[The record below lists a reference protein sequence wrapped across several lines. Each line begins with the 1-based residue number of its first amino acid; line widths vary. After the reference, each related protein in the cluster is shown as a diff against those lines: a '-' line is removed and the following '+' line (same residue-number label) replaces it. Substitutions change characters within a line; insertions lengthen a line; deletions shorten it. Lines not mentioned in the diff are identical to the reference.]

1 MKMKKSSKKI
11 VSIVLSLTLIITS
24 LPFMLFSAAT
34 IPYDPA
40 PKFSEDAIEEG
51 ARAWLDDEGNIQ
63 VEYPEAKAEPTF
75 KDEELSIAFYILEL
89 VDMGPKNQAHK
100 DTVISTVKA
109 TGTRGTFPAADIGE
123 IDLTNNRYSVTV
135 TAVDTQ
141 NWFSLPLYA
150 TVTEVPVAEIDASR
164 FANFST
170 SATAVREMATFD
182 GATDSDNTATATGN
196 ALLYMGT
203 AAEAGTEDLSDNV
216 GDTAALRFIMNDM
229 PNGTQNFYTSY
240 SRETWDFKGAEE
252 VWYWLDF
259 SKVSIQGMAF
269 NLGAQCK
276 TVLGWADGKN
286 VDVSENEVVHYST
299 KGTTYSAYTGEAPYV
314 HVQREDGGWNKVM
327 MTNGTID
334 LANFKG
340 YVRVPL
346 KFFCSTENRYIT
358 TTNAEFGTNKK
369 DVIASTNNIFAS
381 GSSLR
386 PTTQANGDAYV
397 ASLQS
402 ASPILADPAGTCITE
417 ALMLQYRQFNCAEHI
432 KLGVSHGE
440 MDGWNVGYMPAA
452 AVGTTDD
459 DGLYTQTAGEAA
471 AKRATVNLSAGTITR
486 NENTYRA
493 IEDLKT
499 MGFSFE
505 NCSADS
511 LQNSFF
517 VDNIF
522 FYRSDGGAYPENTLN
537 DNPNT
542 GSPMSTYYDE
552 ESAISKIIFDE
563 IDKYISDPDWADYR
577 ELEYILEL
585 IEEYRALY
593 VSQGKSTTFL
603 DITRQPD
610 TSGLAGMAA
619 KLNREETW
627 EKAWLAFEACNAE
640 GTINYDQAKPIK
652 EWFISNG
659 DKDDLVPSIVNTM
672 EKLPHPDKI
681 TSVSEV
687 LRKEIVKLWQAY
699 SLLNLGQLEMLGA
712 EQEDTLLKYF
722 ALIDNITATDG
733 DEFVVGQQLADFP
746 YIVYNDFENVA
757 LGTKAWRL
765 EDNKDTYTTG
775 FTSVNGISAGTH
787 NPGDGVYTMA
797 NSWRHLKG
805 IVTYTT
811 NGNENVIDKDLYGYS
826 PTDGDYKQEVMDN
839 KLHYNA
845 SSVSITDNGYLH
857 SNAATMDID
866 SSFKTVSDYEGVF
879 HTVTFS
885 RHGKDSNTYNEFKA
899 NNTGLDGLGIFSTKN
914 ATGSPSIGLSLIMY
928 VDFSEL
934 ESFYFSTN
942 IFALDGGVEHKFR
955 VDMGNAT
962 LGNITNPN
970 AYKQEHWKYFI
981 LDPNTGEWKIN
992 HTTSQYAFTSA
1003 RNSNWGDELS
1013 LDGYKGYL
1021 MIPLY
1026 HIKSGETVLDGSDKL
1041 DCNSDWLNSIYAI
1054 QFCIGGANN
1063 TSLDEKTFTIDNV
1076 GFTYDPAAYP
1086 SHIWKSYA
1094 ETFESKSLPAKNFE
1108 DAVAAIDPYDE
1119 TTLQSSVQAARD
1131 IYGTLPSYQKGVV
1144 ASSYAKL
1151 EKYMGYVDNPAS
1163 IPQPDVSAADA
1174 VKWIEENL
1182 DSKATGASVTG
1193 ENDLIYPG
1201 FMLDANNQVVP
1212 YYEAYGLT
1220 AELAA
1225 TLGEFYDNSYIF
1237 YSVAEK
1243 EQVNKAGFLNAY
1255 NAAMRCLKSL
1265 ESIKTDALTFL
1276 PEITALYTVKYDYN
1290 DDGVLENKDE
1300 GVADSDNYKIGNFIS
1315 IERKAEVETFKTNM
1329 YDQLQYYSKT
1339 SIDDGSIY
1347 PQLQNTSRGFTYFLN
1362 NTRSFT
1368 VNGEEINGGI
1378 ITFRNKLQNI
1388 YDNASTKITNRERL
1402 SEDEIREIK
1411 DTLEEYNNFLPAYYN
1426 VEELYELEQ
1435 KILRLFPVSE
1445 VAVFD
1450 AETGG
1455 SEVTEVSLNND
1466 NEDSMKKTVYV
1477 DMTYIATLLES
1488 SEIKSIADVSTS
1500 VTLQAVSDLK
1510 LTQMEG
1516 TTYSSLNSFTAGSLV
1531 ADTVLDLGEY
1541 DNLEPNEVFARIPF
1555 EIAVDSSV
1563 ASKAPTGSVYEG
1575 SITFNVYETADIEAG
1590 LTGEDLVPMATIE
1603 LPVKFTSTNGTNP
1616 TSYKVEIPADQ
1627 EIDWDDTT
1635 TKDVS
1640 YTVEANLNNATISIM
1655 VEDANADGNNIND
1668 LTSTNVGTDGNP
1680 FKLTYDAE
1688 NFKETEFTGEVQ
1700 AGTKPTDIPSITIK
1714 QEYWDAVPVGEY
1726 KTQLTY
1732 TVALEDGS

>member
-1 MKMKKSSKKI
+1 MMRKNKSSKKI
-11 VSIVLSLTLIITS
+11 VSILLALALVITS
-24 LPFMLFSAAT
+24 LPIMLFSAAT

-40 PKFSEDAIEEG
+40 PKFSDVAIKEG

-123 IDLTNNRYSVTV
+123 IDLANKRYSVTV

-182 GATDSDNTATATGN
+182 GATDSDNTAIATGN

-240 SRETWDFKGAEE
+240 SRQTWDFKGAEE

-276 TVLGWADGKN
+276 TVLGKANGEDIEVN
-286 VDVSENEVVHYST
+286 ENEVIHYST

-314 HVQREDGGWNKVM
+314 YVQRADGGWNKVM

-340 YVRVPL
+340 YVRVPV
-346 KFFCSTENRYIT
+346 KFFCSTEDRYIT
-358 TTNAEFGTNKK
+358 ATNAEFGT
-369 DVIASTNNIFAS
+369 DVRGQVVTSTNNPFAS
-381 GSSLR
+381 SSDLR
-386 PTTQANGDAYV
+386 PKTQANGDAYV
-397 ASLQS
+397 KTLQS
-402 ASPILADPAGTCITE
+402 STPILADPAGTCITE
-417 ALMLQYRQFNCAEHI
+417 ALMLQFRRFNCAEHK
-432 KLGVSHGE
+432 KLGVYHGS

-452 AVGTTDD
+452 AVGADD
-459 DGLYTQTAGEAA
+459 ADDLYTQTSGEAA

-511 LQNSFF
+511 LQNSFY

-640 GTINYDQAKPIK
+640 GTINYDQEKPIK

-659 DKDDLVPSIVNTM
+659 DKYDLVPSIVNTM

-681 TSVSEV
+681 TSVSEA

-722 ALIDNITATDG
+722 ALIENITETDG
-733 DEFVVGQQLADFP
+733 DKFVVGQRLADNPF
-746 YIVYNDFENVA
+746 IVFNDFENFM
-757 LGTKAWRL
+757 LGETAWQL
-765 EDNKDTYTTG
+765 EDNKDAYTTG
-775 FTSVNGISAGTH
+775 FTSNNGSVAGTS
-787 NPGDGVYTMA
+787 NLA
-797 NSWRHLKG
+797 NDWRHTKSL
-805 IVTYTT
+805 VTYTT
-811 NGNENVIDKDLYGYS
+811 NGSQDIVGADYYGYVT
-826 PTDGDYKQEVMDN
+826 TDGDKSQEAMDG
-839 KLHYNA
+839 KVHYNA
-845 SSVSITDNGYLH
+845 STATITNEGYLH
-857 SNAATMDID
+857 SKGVNLYSDA
-866 SSFKTVSDYEGVF
+866 SFTSNSGYKGTF
-879 HTVTFS
+879 HTVTIT
-885 RHGKDSNTYNEFKA
+885 KDGQPIGTNYE
-899 NNTGLDGLGIFSTKN
+899 NNMVGEQLGSLAQAYTAAASTSVPLALIF
-914 ATGSPSIGLSLIMY
+914 Y
-928 VDFSEL
+928 VDFTQIEN
-934 ESFYFSTN
+934 FNFSINVFTRD
-942 IFALDGGVEHKFR
+942 ADGNHVKCRADTGLL
-955 VDMGNAT
+955 NADR
-962 LGNITNPN
+962 
-970 AYKQEHWKYFI
+970 KYWI
-981 LDPNTGEWKIN
+981 LDNETGEWEIIY
-992 HTTSQYAFTSA
+992 TTNQYAF
-1003 RNSNWGDELS
+1003 NSSGNKDES
-1013 LDGYKGYL
+1013 TNQGVEYNKIEGYRGYL
-1021 MIPLY
+1021 MVPLY
-1026 HIKSGETVLDGSDKL
+1026 HIKAKDGLLGTSGTKL
-1041 DCNSDWLNSIYAI
+1041 DENSALLNNIFAI
-1054 QFCIGGANN
+1054 QFCIGGVNA
-1063 TSLDEKTFTIDNV
+1063 TDMDEKSIIIDNV
-1076 GFTYDPAAYP
+1076 GFTYSKDSYSMASTRNDP
-1086 SHIWKSYA
+1086 SYA
-1094 ETFESKSLPAKNFE
+1094 EVFEAKSLPAKNFE

-1119 TTLQSSVQAARD
+1119 ATLASSVQAAKD

-1163 IPQPDVSAADA
+1163 IRQPDVSAADA

-1182 DSKATGASVTG
+1182 DSRATGASVTG

-1201 FMLDANNQVVP
+1201 FMLDANNQVVIN
-1212 YYEAYGLT
+1212 YEAYGLT

-1243 EQVNKAGFLNAY
+1243 DQVNKAGFLNAY

-1276 PEITALYTVKYDYN
+1276 PKITALYTVKYDYN

-1329 YDQLQYYSKT
+1329 YDPLQYYSKT

-1368 VNGEEINGGI
+1368 VDGEEINGGI
-1378 ITFRNKLQNI
+1378 ITFCNKLQNI
-1388 YDNASTKITNRERL
+1388 YDNANTKITNRERL
-1402 SEDEIREIK
+1402 SEKEIREIK

-1541 DNLEPNEVFARIPF
+1541 DNLEPNEVFARIPI
-1555 EIAVDSSV
+1555 EISVDKSV
-1563 ASKAPTGSVYEG
+1563 ASRAPTGSVYEG

-1590 LTGEDLVPMATIE
+1590 LTGEDLVPIATLE
-1603 LPVKFTSTNGTNP
+1603 LPIVFTSTNGQNIST
-1616 TSYKVEIPADQ
+1616 YKVEIPADQ
-1627 EIDWDDTT
+1627 EIGWDDTES
-1635 TKDVS
+1635 KDVS
-1640 YTVEANLNNATISIM
+1640 YTVEATLGDDKLTVGVADS
-1655 VEDANADGNNIND
+1655 NADGNNVND
-1668 LTSTNVGTDGNP
+1668 MTSTKTDADGTVY
-1680 FKLTYDAE
+1680 KLIYDAE
-1688 NFKETEFTGEVQ
+1688 NFKETEFTGDVL
-1700 AGTKPTDIPSITIK
+1700 AGTKPTDIPTLTIK

-1732 TVALEDGS
+1732 TVALGSST

>member
-34 IPYDPA
+34 VPYDPA
-40 PKFSEDAIEEG
+40 PKFSDAAIKEG
-51 ARAWLDDEGNIQ
+51 ARAWLDDEGNIH
-63 VEYPEAKAEPTF
+63 VAYPAADAEPTY

-89 VDMGPKNQAHK
+89 VDMGPKNQAHT

-141 NWFSLPLYA
+141 NWFSLPLYT
-150 TVTEVPVAEIDASR
+150 TVTDVPVAEIDASR

-170 SATAVREMATFD
+170 SATAVREIMTFEDGTDD
-182 GATDSDNTATATGN
+182 GAVTQGSQ
-196 ALLYMGT
+196 LLYMGV
-203 AAEAGTEDLSDNV
+203 AAETGTEDLSDNI
-216 GDTAALRFIMNDM
+216 GDTSALRFIVNDQ
-229 PNGTQNFYTSY
+229 PTGTQAFDTSY
-240 SRETWDFKGAEE
+240 SRQTWDFDGAEE
-252 VWYWLDF
+252 MWYWLDF
-259 SKVSIQGMAF
+259 SKVELQGVSFRLRTNEKMWIEWKD
-269 NLGAQCK
+269 G
-276 TVLGWADGKN
+276 TVNTTQRAG
-286 VDVSENEVVHYST
+286 ETIYST
-299 KGTTYSAYTGEAPYV
+299 KGTATSTYTGEAPYV
-314 HVQREDGGWNKVM
+314 YVQAKDGSWDKVM

-334 LANFKG
+334 LSHFKG

-346 KFFCSTENRYIT
+346 KFMCSETATYVDISNQEFGQKKSFTSGINNTVNEGNAFSWMRGMTFSQKVLVDNAGTPISDALLIHRRGYKTSSGFLNAGTKHTFVWNINGQTHYTENLSSYDYSKTGYMLAMPLDEDSAKTSVT
-358 TTNAEFGTNKK
+358 TGN
-369 DVIASTNNIFAS
+369 ASTD
-381 GSSLR
+381 R
-386 PTTQANGDAYV
+386 AYI
-397 ASLQS
+397 S
-402 ASPILADPAGTCITE
+402 
-417 ALMLQYRQFNCAEHI
+417 
-432 KLGVSHGE
+432 
-440 MDGWNVGYMPAA
+440 
-452 AVGTTDD
+452 GTTVMNREA
-459 DGLYTQTAGEAA
+459 GL
-471 AKRATVNLSAGTITR
+471 K
-486 NENTYRA
+486 A
-493 IEDLKT
+493 IEDIYNA
-499 MGFSFE
+499 GFSFE

-511 LQNSFF
+511 LQNSFY

-522 FYRSDGGAYPENTLN
+522 FYRSDGGAYSENTLDGN
-537 DNPNT
+537 VNT
-542 GSPMSTYYDE
+542 GNPMSTYYDE

-585 IEEYRALY
+585 IEEYKALY
-593 VSQGKSTTFL
+593 ISQGKDITFL
-603 DITRQPD
+603 NLTRQPD
-610 TSGLAGMAA
+610 TSGMAGMAA
-619 KLNREETW
+619 KLNRTDTW
-627 EKAWLAFEACNAE
+627 EKAWLAYEACASE
-640 GTINYDQAKPIK
+640 GTIDASQANITDL
-652 EWFISNG
+652 FISNG
-659 DKDDLVPSIVNTM
+659 DKYDLVPSIVNTM

-722 ALIDNITATDG
+722 ALIENITATDG
-733 DEFVVGQQLADFP
+733 DKFVVGQRLADNPF
-746 YIVYNDFENVA
+746 IVFNDFENYS
-757 LGTKAWRL
+757 LGETAWQL
-765 EDNKDTYTTG
+765 EDNKDAYTTD
-775 FTSVNGISAGTH
+775 FTSKNGSVAGTS
-787 NPGDGVYTMA
+787 NLA
-797 NSWRHLKG
+797 NDWRHTKSL
-805 IVTYTT
+805 VTYTT
-811 NGNENVIDKDLYGYS
+811 NGSQNIVDADYYGYVT
-826 PTDGDYKQEVMDN
+826 TDEDKSQESMDG
-839 KLHYNA
+839 KVYYNA
-845 SSVSITDNGYLH
+845 STATITNEGYLH
-857 SNAATMDID
+857 SKGVNLYSDA
-866 SSFKTVSDYEGVF
+866 SFTSNSGYKGTF
-879 HTVTFS
+879 HTVTIT
-885 RHGKDSNTYNEFKA
+885 KDGQPIGTNYE
-899 NNTGLDGLGIFSTKN
+899 NNMVGEQLGSLAQSYSAAASTSVPLALIF
-914 ATGSPSIGLSLIMY
+914 Y
-928 VDFSEL
+928 VDFTQIAN
-934 ESFYFSTN
+934 FNFSINVFTRD
-942 IFALDGGVEHKFR
+942 ADGNHVKCRADTGLL
-955 VDMGNAT
+955 NADR
-962 LGNITNPN
+962 
-970 AYKQEHWKYFI
+970 KYWI
-981 LDPNTGEWKIN
+981 LDNETGEWEIIY
-992 HTTSQYAFTSA
+992 TTNQYAF
-1003 RNSNWGDELS
+1003 NSSGNQDES
-1013 LDGYKGYL
+1013 TNQGVEYNKIEGYRGYL
-1021 MIPLY
+1021 MVPLY
-1026 HIKSGETVLDGSDKL
+1026 HIKVKDGLLGTSGTKL
-1041 DCNSDWLNSIYAI
+1041 DENSALLNNIFAI
-1054 QFCIGGANN
+1054 QFCIGGVNA
-1063 TSLDEKTFTIDNV
+1063 TDMDEKSIIIDNV
-1076 GFTYDPAAYP
+1076 GFTYSKDSYSMASTRNDP
-1086 SHIWKSYA
+1086 SYA
-1094 ETFESKSLPAKNFE
+1094 EVFEAKSLPAKNFE

-1119 TTLQSSVQAARD
+1119 TTLSSSVQAAQT
-1131 IYGTLPSYQKGVV
+1131 IYATLPAYQKQVV
-1144 ASSYAKL
+1144 AEAHAKL
-1151 EKYMGYVDNPAS
+1151 QLYITYVNNPAN
-1163 IPQPDVSAADA
+1163 IPQPDVSAEDV

-1201 FMLDANNQVVP
+1201 FILDANNQVVP
-1212 YYEAYGLT
+1212 NYEAYGLT

-1225 TLGEFYDNSYIF
+1225 TIRDFYSNSYIN

-1243 EQVNKAGFLNAY
+1243 DQVNKAGFLNAY
-1255 NAAMRCLKSL
+1255 NAAMRCLMSL

-1300 GVADSDNYKIGNFIS
+1300 NVADSDNYKIGNFIS
-1315 IERKAEVETFKTNM
+1315 IEGRAEVETFKTDM
-1329 YDQLQYYSKT
+1329 YDPLQYYSKT

-1368 VNGEEINGGI
+1368 VDGEEINGGI

-1555 EIAVDSSV
+1555 EIAVDPSV

-1616 TSYKVEIPADQ
+1616 ISYTVQIPSDTT
-1627 EIDWDDTT
+1627 IDWDTT
-1635 TKDVS
+1635 EAVDMS
-1640 YTVEANLNNATISIM
+1640 YTIVEANL
-1655 VEDANADGNNIND
+1655 EDSTLTVGVADADSDGNNETDMI
-1668 LTSTNVGTDGNP
+1668 STQTGADGNP
-1680 FKLTYDAE
+1680 FVLDYEEA
-1688 NFKETEFTGEVQ
+1688 NFIVSEFTGSITTE
-1700 AGTKPTDIPSITIK
+1700 TKPDAVPTITI
-1714 QEYWDAVPVGEY
+1714 QEADWDAVPVGEY